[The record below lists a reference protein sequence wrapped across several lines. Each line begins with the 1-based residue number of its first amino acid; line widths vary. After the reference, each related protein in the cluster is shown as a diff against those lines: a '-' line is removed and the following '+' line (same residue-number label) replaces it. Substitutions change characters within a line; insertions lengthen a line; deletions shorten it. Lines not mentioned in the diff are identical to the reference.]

1 MNTLRIAA
9 RVAVVAV
16 VASATLLV
24 VAACSE
30 PQSPMASTSAPAG
43 SNARVVVVAPG
54 AAASL
59 RRLDPDPRRRIPDEF
74 RWIGE
79 EHNRI
84 MRKGIEEYRRAK
96 RNDPSLERRIRQ
108 DCEWTIA
115 LVDGELARSMPRARM
130 NEGEGHATLRRV
142 APAFRTAARCRGER
156 IPALSVFAA
165 PFGAPLVAS
174 FTAAFESTQGSEPY
188 SAAAQA
194 VIDRLV
200 DRVGAAS
207 DDASVFTAIADAA
220 AEASAMTGVD
230 QVAVYS
236 AASLAQGSAELWS
249 ETTATGGTLASEAPY
264 AMALF
269 RSTTL
274 KTFGRFVQT
283 DLKGCVAVLPYIGK
297 VFPDWRPMAA
307 GCMLTGVAAS
317 LWYFV
322 M

>member
-1 MNTLRIAA
+1 MNTFRIAA
-9 RVAVVAV
+9 SVAV
-16 VASATLLV
+16 VASATVLV
-24 VAACSE
+24 CAACSE

-115 LVDGELARSMPRARM
+115 LVDRELAPSMPRARM
-130 NEGEGHATLRRV
+130 KEGEGHATMRNL
-142 APAFRTAARCRGER
+142 APAIRTAARCRGER
-156 IPALSVFAA
+156 IPALSLFTA
-165 PFGAPLVAS
+165 PFA
-174 FTAAFESTQGSEPY
+174 TAFGSTQGSESY

-207 DDASVFTAIADAA
+207 DDATVFTAIADAA

-269 RSTTL
+269 RSTAL

-283 DLKGCVAVLPYIGK
+283 DVKGCVAVLPYISK

-307 GCMLTGVAAS
+307 GCLLTGVAAS
-317 LWYFV
+317 LAYFV